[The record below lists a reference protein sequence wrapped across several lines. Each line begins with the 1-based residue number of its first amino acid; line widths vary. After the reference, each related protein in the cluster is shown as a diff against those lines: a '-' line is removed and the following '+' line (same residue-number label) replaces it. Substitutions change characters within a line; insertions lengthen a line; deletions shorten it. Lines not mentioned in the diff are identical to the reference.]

1 MNKKD
6 IIEKGLIAA
15 KGITAMIPVL
25 GGTLTSVWSDIEAV
39 QAKRKFDRLEDFY
52 INLKEE
58 LEEVKNQL
66 EVSYISKPDFLDIF
80 ELTARYIVNERTEE
94 KRVLFRN
101 IFLNSLI
108 KKDCSYDKTEK
119 YLRILEQMNSLDL
132 LLLRIFSNPARY
144 NEQQGEIIKDPNWI
158 RPGVRNMVQFSM
170 VYEVSKMLCDLIKV
184 PQDDISESLYFL
196 EGNRL
201 LAEKTGSYRVQTNGH
216 PIHTLE
222 DKLTSKGKDFIAFI
236 LR

>member
-1 MNKKD
+1 MMKCKERGINKRVT
-6 IIEKGLIAA
+6 IQQH
-15 KGITAMIPVL
+15 PQQ
-25 GGTLTSVWSDIEAV
+25 TSTKSFAC
-39 QAKRKFDRLEDFY
+39 QKRKKIVYCIFNFLFPFF
-52 INLKEE
+52 
-58 LEEVKNQL
+58 
-66 EVSYISKPDFLDIF
+66 SYISKPDFLDIF

-101 IFLNSLI
+101 IFLNSLT

-119 YLRILEQMNSLDL
+119 YMRILEQMNSLDL
-132 LLLRIFSNPARY
+132 LLLRIFSNPAKY

-170 VYEVSKMLCDLIKV
+170 VYEVSKMLHDLIKV

-201 LAEKTGSYRVQTNGH
+201 LVEKTGNYRVETNRH
-216 PIHTLE
+216 PIRILE
-222 DKLTSKGKDFIAFI
+222 DKLTTKGKDFIAFI